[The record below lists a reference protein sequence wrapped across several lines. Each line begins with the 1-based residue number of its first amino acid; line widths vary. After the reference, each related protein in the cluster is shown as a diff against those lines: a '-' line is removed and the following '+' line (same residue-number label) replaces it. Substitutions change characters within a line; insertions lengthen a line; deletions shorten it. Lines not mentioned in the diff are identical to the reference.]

1 MKTRAIVA
9 MFALLIPVALS
20 AFGAGAA
27 FAQTSVTVDPAEI
40 NIGFMNVFNLP
51 APDGDGAF
59 QFASS
64 WGLPDLTAIYAGN
77 ILTLGPNSINDPDPY
92 WYLPSGG
99 PGATG
104 NKIMEANVYGES
116 NGPLAGQNVVFSGA
130 VIDNSFTSAHVVR
143 AFIKDFAPD
152 FSSFVESAVILS
164 GEGPFTVS
172 LDAIND
178 PDRHIQWG
186 FQTIGVNVWITDV
199 APFGTMSIGPDGSV
213 ATENASFGGVKALY
227 R

>member
-27 FAQTSVTVDPAEI
+27 VAQTAVTVDPAEI
-40 NIGFMNVFNLP
+40 NLGYMNVSNL
-51 APDGDGAF
+51 GGGF
-59 QFASS
+59 EFGSG
-64 WGLPDLTAIYAGN
+64 WGLPDLPAVYTGDIV
-77 ILTLGPNSINDPDPY
+77 TVGPNSIGDPDPY

-99 PGATG
+99 PGAEG
-104 NKIMEANVYGES
+104 NKIMEANLYGES
-116 NGPLAGQNVVFSGA
+116 NGPLAGQTIIFSGT
-130 VIDNSFTSAHVVR
+130 VIDNSLTDAHIVK
-143 AFIKDFAPD
+143 AFVKDYAPD
-152 FSSFVESAVILS
+152 FSSFVESSITLS
-164 GEGPFTVS
+164 AEGAFTVN
-172 LDAIND
+172 LATIAD
-178 PDRHIQWG
+178 PTRHVQWG

-199 APFGTMSIGPDGSV
+199 APFGTMSIGPDGAV